1 MSTLEKLLAE
11 DKAIKKA
18 MGRLYRRKDKL
29 SKRLQDHRDAVIL
42 VDGELYKVSS
52 ATHPEI
58 EYVGELER

>member
-1 MSTLEKLLAE
+1 
-11 DKAIKKA
+11 